1 MKILNISENNKTNV
15 KTAKVVEYV
24 LKSYLKLM
32 KIHLYFFFIIEN
44 HDVSICSTLV
54 NFHHLSV
61 NDLHLH
67 GST

>member
-1 MKILNISENNKTNV
+1 MSENNKINV

-24 LKSYLKLM
+24 SKSYLKLI
-32 KIHLYFFFIIEN
+32 KIHLYFFFIIEF

-54 NFHHLSV
+54 NFHLLSV

-67 GST
+67 GFT